1 VRVTPCYPIWNWWP
15 YPRILGLFT
24 YRNTMRSM
32 FGWSGGP
39 RGLPASSVLWSWK
52 GPRND
57 GAQSDILRGTQW
69 WIPERYLP
77 WYQCASIKQLPDLDN
92 LDDLGHLDILDPVC
106 SMVPECVAEL
116 GRFWLN
122 VGKCSEPWS
131 IGEQSHTQQ
140 EPEQLLKMIGSM
152 VPLPK

>member
-1 VRVTPCYPIWNWWP
+1 MQVTPCYPNIWNWLP

-24 YRNTMRSM
+24 YRFHAAKILADPVAFQRVHFSEGGKGLGTMERNPTSY
-32 FGWSGGP
+32 GVPLVVDPRKVP
-39 RGLPASSVLWSWK
+39 RGTNAF
-52 GPRND
+52 
-57 GAQSDILRGTQW
+57 QSNSCLT
-69 WIPERYLP
+69 WIT
-77 WYQCASIKQLPDLDN
+77 WMIWDTS
-92 LDDLGHLDILDPVC
+92 ILDPVC
-106 SMVPECVAEL
+106 SMVPEYVAEL

-140 EPEQLLKMIGSM
+140 ELEQLLKMIGSM